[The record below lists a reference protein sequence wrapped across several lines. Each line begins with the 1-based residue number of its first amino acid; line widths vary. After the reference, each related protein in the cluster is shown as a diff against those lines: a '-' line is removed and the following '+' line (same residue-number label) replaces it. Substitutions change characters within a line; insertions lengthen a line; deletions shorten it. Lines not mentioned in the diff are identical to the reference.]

1 MSSKISL
8 EYPYIFP
15 TFEQIEDRGLNHKR
29 TRSTYAEI
37 ALKIFKELELLD
49 LCQAKLVCKEWKQQI
64 KGSFLDEEEAYTQA
78 LKRAIQK
85 EELIKVAS
93 FIEKLGDIYAAKR
106 TSETFLQAAGL
117 YNYALQLFSED
128 RQEIIKKK
136 LFKVQSLLTELCNGK
151 PISLEQMRKQF
162 EANRQVLKKLREEIE
177 KKIQALG
184 SNPSSEEVRDLYKE
198 ITQGMKDFFKILV
211 EQSIDTL
218 GAAPCEY
225 AMIGFGSL
233 AREEMTPYSDLE
245 FGILIQGDSED
256 NREYFK
262 RLTNLIHLRV
272 INLGE
277 TILPALNIPCI
288 IKAGFFDSVTP
299 RGFAF
304 DGEGAKG
311 KGCKTPFGNRQTFKL
326 IQAPEK
332 MAQYIAQDEYGK
344 WWHDKE
350 PHLPM
355 ELLNFTHLLGNSELT
370 AQYKQKIQEKL
381 NTPYQQCRNLR
392 QYLAKVHLVKEDMAS
407 FDPGMGHLEKQGML
421 FKVKND
427 LYRFP
432 HLAMDRLALLKKIVA
447 SDTFG
452 RIEQLYK
459 QGIITDS
466 AAEKLKDWMSTAL
479 FMRLKTYSHYEA
491 QKEMMNPLIIPFG
504 FDDPDLIKKQF
515 ALESQAL
522 EDLKKIYRIFIPF
535 YQAIDEY
542 LDGRKE
548 RLKSSTLDDNSSQTQ
563 GNIALRFFQHKEALE
578 WYNKAVQEDSENPQI
593 LNALGALYHEQG
605 NLEKAAAYISQAIEI
620 NHDCLNK
627 NCLNLMDYYCQNAN
641 LVRSYYSLASI
652 NKNKGNLKKA
662 EENARQGIKI
672 SRELLGKNHWSLAD
686 GYNILGAIYQQKGNL
701 DKAVKYAKKV
711 LTIELECFGENHPRL
726 ARDYTNL
733 GMAYQEQGNL
743 EEATHLIKKALEIDI
758 KLYGENHS
766 QVAIEYE
773 NLGMICHEQKDFETA
788 IKLVKKALE
797 INFKLYGEIHPS
809 VAMNYNNLGKIYQE
823 QGILGQAAEHYM
835 KALVLHRR
843 LHGEDHCNVAV
854 GYNNLATL
862 YKEQG
867 HLNQAVDYAKQALE
881 IDKKI
886 SGENHP
892 NVERDYYHLGLYF
905 ELQKNLVQAAEYI
918 GNGLEVHYNLH
929 GEFQHS
935 ARTNYNQL
943 VKIYEKLIKIYK
955 DKESLEMAA
964 TYAEKDLK
972 IKLRFYGEKHR
983 EIAVSYTNLAQILQD
998 QGLLE
1003 QAAKYTKKACE
1014 INEKVLGESYD
1025 ATAATCYGNLGTIY
1039 RELGKLKLAAEY
1051 AKKAL
1056 EIDLTIFGET
1066 HEAVAIDYNNLGTIY
1081 QQQGN
1086 FQLAAECA
1094 EKVLRIDLEID
1105 GENHPNVISNYNNLC
1120 AIYHKQGNL
1129 KLAAEYAK
1137 KALRSSIVT
1146 YGIHHPTTIEINNV
1160 LKALKLL
1167 VRDVV

>member
-1 MSSKISL
+1 MSSEISL
-8 EYPYIFP
+8 GYPYIFP
-15 TFEQIEDRGLNHKR
+15 TFEQIEDKAPNHIGI
-29 TRSTYAEI
+29 SSVYAEI

-136 LFKVQSLLTELCNGK
+136 LFNVQSLLTELCNGK

-162 EANRQVLKKLREEIE
+162 EANRQVLKKLREEIG

-184 SNPSSEEVRDLYKE
+184 SNPSSEEVRDLYKK
-198 ITQGMKDFFKILV
+198 IAQGMKDFFKILV

-245 FGILIQGDSED
+245 FGILIQEDSED

-277 TILPALNIPCI
+277 TILPALNIPCM

-326 IQAPEK
+326 IQTPEK
-332 MAQYIAQDEYGK
+332 MAQYIAQDEQGK

-355 ELLNFTHLLGNSELT
+355 ELLNFTHLLGNLELT

-381 NTPYQQCRNLR
+381 NAPYQQGRNLR
-392 QYLAKVHLVKEDMAS
+392 QYLAKVHLVKEDMIS

-432 HLAMDRLALLKKIVA
+432 HLALDRLALLKKIVA

-452 RIEQLYK
+452 RIEQLNK

-466 AAEKLKDWMSTAL
+466 AAEKLKDWMSIAL
-479 FMRLKTYSHYEA
+479 FMRLKTYSHYQA
-491 QKEMMNPLIIPFG
+491 QQEMMNPLIKSCG
-504 FDDPDLIKKQF
+504 FDKPELIQKQF
-515 ALESQAL
+515 ALDSHAL
-522 EDLKKIYRIFIPF
+522 EDLKKIYRVFIPF
-535 YQAIDEY
+535 YQAMHEF
-542 LDGRKE
+542 LAGRE
-548 RLKSSTLDDNSSQTQ
+548 EELKSSTLDDNSSQTQ
-563 GNIALRFFQHKEALE
+563 GNIALRFFQYKEALK
-578 WYNKAVQEDSENPQI
+578 WYNKAIQEDPENPQA
-593 LNALGALYHEQG
+593 LNALGTLYYEQG
-605 NLEKAAAYISQAIEI
+605 NLEKAAAYVSQAIEI

-627 NCLNLMDYYCQNAN
+627 NCLNLTDYYYHTAN
-641 LVRSYYSLASI
+641 LVRSYYNLGLI
-652 NKNKGNLKKA
+652 HHEKGNLKEAA
-662 EENARQGIKI
+662 EYTYKGIDICLKLFGENHFSVAG
-672 SRELLGKNHWSLAD
+672 
-686 GYNILGAIYQQKGNL
+686 GYNNLGMILQDQGKLEEA
-701 DKAVKYAKKV
+701 AEYAKKA
-711 LTIELECFGENHPRL
+711 LAIDLKRFGENHPSV

-758 KLYGENHS
+758 KLYGENHP

-773 NLGMICHEQKDFETA
+773 NLGMICHEQKDLETA

-809 VAMNYNNLGKIYQE
+809 VAMNYNNLGKIWQE
-823 QGILGQAAEHYM
+823 QENLGQAAEHYM
-835 KALVLHRR
+835 KALVLHRK
-843 LHGEDHCNVAV
+843 LNGEDHPNVAL
-854 GYNNLATL
+854 GYNNLATI
-862 YKEQG
+862 YKEQEN
-867 HLNQAVDYAKQALE
+867 LKQAVKYCKKALK
-881 IDKKI
+881 IDKHI
-886 SGENHP
+886 SGDNNP

-905 ELQKNLVQAAEYI
+905 ELQKNLVQAAEYL

-929 GEFQHS
+929 GEFQPS
-935 ARTNYNQL
+935 ARTYYESL
-943 VKIYEKLIKIYK
+943 VIIYKELIKTYQ
-955 DKESLEMAA
+955 EQENLEQAA

-972 IKLRFYGEKHR
+972 IKLRYYGEKHR
-983 EIAVSYTNLAQILQD
+983 EIAISYDNLAQILQD

-1003 QAAKYTKKACE
+1003 QAAEHAEEACK
-1014 INEKVLGESYD
+1014 INEELFGENYD
-1025 ATAATCYGNLGTIY
+1025 ENVANCYGNLGTIY
-1039 RELGKLKLAAEY
+1039 RQLEKLELAAEY

-1056 EIDLTIFGET
+1056 RIDLELYGEN
-1066 HEAVAIDYNNLGTIY
+1066 HNAVAIDYNNLGTIY

-1094 EKVLRIDLEID
+1094 EKALKIDLEIE
-1105 GENHPNVISNYNNLC
+1105 GENHPNVISDYNNLRML
-1120 AIYHKQGNL
+1120 YLVLGNIN
-1129 KLAAEYAK
+1129 KVFEYTK
-1137 KALRSSIVT
+1137 EALRSSIVT
-1146 YGIHHPTTIEINNV
+1146 YGLQHPTTIEINTD
-1160 LKALKLL
+1160 LKDLKLL
-1167 VRDVV
+1167 VMKTS